1 MKNNDLILKL
11 YSMPQ
16 TVFSTKE
23 IGLLFANVSYENVK
37 ARLNYY
43 VKTDRLLNP
52 SRGLYTKKDFN
63 KYELATKIYTPSY
76 ISLETVLAEAG
87 VVFQTYDTIQV
98 ISYVDRGVNLETG
111 IKIKYKRI
119 AEKVLSEKMGV
130 FEKDNYFIASL
141 ERAFLD
147 AIYLY
152 RDYHFDNLSPVNWE
166 RVYEI
171 APVYKSKILLKRL
184 DSYYKLTKDNV

>member
-1 MKNNDLILKL
+1 MKNNDLLVKL
-11 YSMPQ
+11 YSLPQ
-16 TVFSTKE
+16 TVFSLKE
-23 IGLLFANVSYENVK
+23 IGLMFVGVDYKNLKRRVNYLVK
-37 ARLNYY
+37 IG
-43 VKTDRLLNP
+43 RLLNP
-52 SRGLYTKKDFN
+52 TRGIYIKKDFD

-76 ISLETVLAEAG
+76 LSLETVLAEAG

-98 ISYVDRGVNLETG
+98 ISYVDRDVSLETG

-119 AEKVLSEKMGV
+119 AEKILFEKMGV

-184 DSYYKLTKDNV
+184 DSYYKLSKDNV

>member
-1 MKNNDLILKL
+1 
-11 YSMPQ
+11 MPQ